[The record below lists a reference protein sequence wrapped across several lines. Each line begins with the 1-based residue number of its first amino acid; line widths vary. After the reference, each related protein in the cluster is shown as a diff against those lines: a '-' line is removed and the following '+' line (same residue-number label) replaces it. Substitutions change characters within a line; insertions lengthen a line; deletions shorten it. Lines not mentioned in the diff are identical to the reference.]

1 LATLPAELP
10 VWGRVAAI
18 SGDGRRAIVAV
29 GSLVR
34 LYALD
39 DSPRLLRVVD
49 LSSRTFGP
57 MAVLGLVLSRDGASF
72 AASIVVPQN
81 QPEAQSHRNPFE
93 TTIRTALLVFRGD
106 SNAPVHERASSAS
119 VVPASGRLRPIERP
133 VAISQD
139 GRFLALDVTQ
149 LPSAGGGAPP
159 AMSARASVLDLERNQ
174 VIVALPS
181 RTLRPEPLGS
191 WEVDGADDQTAAF
204 DVSGTRVVF
213 VRDAPDCQMVTEM
226 TMSWLP
232 IKVPG
237 CTQHRISF
245 SLWDLQTREQIAEM
259 VLVKET
265 GSRMSSPALSAMI
278 GAIL

>member
-1 LATLPAELP
+1 
-10 VWGRVAAI
+10 
-18 SGDGRRAIVAV
+18 
-29 GSLVR
+29 
-34 LYALD
+34 
-39 DSPRLLRVVD
+39 
-49 LSSRTFGP
+49 
-57 MAVLGLVLSRDGASF
+57 
-72 AASIVVPQN
+72 
-81 QPEAQSHRNPFE
+81 
-93 TTIRTALLVFRGD
+93 IRTALLVFRGD

-278 GAIL
+278 GAILPMNLLLASVPAMRLDLPEPARVSLSAAEAAVTGEQSSRVLEISEVRESVTIRQDSTGPLAACARLPPELSRTDPAAWAALLPLESYRPICPAVR